1 MPLLLCVMT
10 KTILLSILLIRGCL
24 ITAQT
29 FSENYDLNFQDV
41 NNCSW
46 DWLKQKTSC
55 RFYLDSP
62 AETVGFAPL
71 IIEYDPGYTKG
82 DMIFYLKKSIDISFV
97 NFKRIE
103 IRLIA
108 KNNSDSAVTFTV
120 LGKNQ
125 EENPTFNTSNLLG
138 NTSGWDT
145 LSVSATSQ
153 TTKAINIYI
162 EFKGNKNPEQLIGL
176 KEIEIKMD
184 GKPIEVWLNKNKTNA
199 NETGTLNPDYI
210 VDLTKNP
217 DLEKLNDIVV
227 LNHKKIIGLGEN
239 THGSKSICIAR
250 YQMLKSLI
258 TFYNCKLILAE
269 IHFDLAMLIDLYVQ
283 GIITD
288 ENGIIEGYLRLNNDY
303 EPRKEFLVWLRKY
316 NSTNKDKV
324 HFLGVDKSGTGEL
337 NLALVDYH
345 IELLGKDK
353 AKPYLK
359 LIEKN
364 NFIGLSDLA
373 DRDNLIQN
381 FIDVKSFYYYKKAL
395 STGFSKD
402 MADRFAARD
411 NFMFQWVLFLDSLFT
426 QPDEKIAILA
436 HSGHL
441 QKTKNED
448 KTVYFDV
455 LGSLLNE
462 KYKSGY
468 WSVNFCFG
476 SGTFSQD
483 SCHTFTPVV
492 IDSLK
497 TIPFNSFENA
507 ALKTGNDYFYYPS
520 AYLDSRLT
528 STAYITRG
536 GRGKNQFSFSTLTN
550 KFDGYIFIRKSEHF
564 DNLEK
569 WPFYYS
575 LKFFEQKRKQYYQII
590 Q

>member
-1 MPLLLCVMT
+1 MPLLLCVMA
-10 KTILLSILLIRGCL
+10 KTILLSILIIRGFF

-29 FSENYDLNFQDV
+29 FSEKYDLHFQNAND
-41 NNCSW
+41 CSW

-55 RFYLDSP
+55 RFYLQ
-62 AETVGFAPL
+62 AATETGSFAPL
-71 IIEYDPGYTKG
+71 LIKYDSVYLTEN
-82 DMIFYLKKSIDISFV
+82 MRFYMKKSIDISMV
-97 NFKRIE
+97 NAERVE
-103 IRLIA
+103 ICLIA
-108 KNNSDSAVTFTV
+108 KNESDSAVTFTM
-120 LGKNQ
+120 LGKNE
-125 EENPTFNTSNLLG
+125 EENPTFNTSALLE

-145 LSVSATSQ
+145 LYISASSK
-153 TTKAINIYI
+153 TTKTINIYI
-162 EFKGNKNPEQLIGL
+162 EFKGSKNPEQVISL

-184 GKPIEVWLNKNKTNA
+184 GKPVDKWLNKNNTKA
-199 NETGTLNPDYI
+199 NETATLNPYYI

-217 DLEKLNDIVV
+217 DLEKLNDMVD

-239 THGSKSICIAR
+239 THGSKSISIAR
-250 YQMLKSLI
+250 FEMLKTLI
-258 TFYNCKLILAE
+258 KFYNCKLILAE
-269 IHFDLAMLIDLYVQ
+269 KHFDLGMLVDLYVQ

-288 ENGIIEGYLRLNNDY
+288 ENGIIDGYLRLNNDY
-303 EPRKEFLVWLRKY
+303 EPKKEFLVWLRKY

-324 HFLGVDKSGTGEL
+324 HFLDVDKSGTGEL

-359 LIEKN
+359 LIEN
-364 NFIGLSDLA
+364 MNFTGLSDLA
-373 DRDNLIQN
+373 DSDSLIQN
-381 FIDVKSFYYYKKAL
+381 FNDVKNFNYYKKAL
-395 STGFSKD
+395 STGFSKE

-411 NFMFQWVLFLDSLFT
+411 SFMFQWVLFLDSLFT

-536 GRGKNQFSFSTLTN
+536 GRGKNQFGFSTLKN

-564 DNLEK
+564 DKLEK

-575 LKFFEQKRKQYYQII
+575 LNFFDQKRKQYYQID
-590 Q
+590 